1 MRGKEGH
8 LQFFFQPFRITPAY
22 AGKSTGVYWCWRNRK
37 DHPRLCGEKP
47 PLFVK
52 GHLQFGSPPPM
63 RGKDY
68 KIIVYKRWAKDHPRL
83 CGEKLFQLFC
93 GLFCHGSPPPMRGK
107 VWSKTRC
114 VDDIYGSPPPMRGKD
129 LLVVQP
135 CTADG
140 ITPAYA
146 GKRDNLPPIFF
157 IMWDHPRLCGEKG
170 FYKKVPSVGIGSP
183 PPMRGKASKV
193 GGYGFSIRI
202 TPAYAGKSMGHN
214 QRCLGYRD
222 HPRLCGEKVKWL
234 FR

>member
-107 VWSKTRC
+107 A
-114 VDDIYGSPPPMRGKD
+114 GK
-129 LLVVQP
+129 LIRRQSGK
-135 CTADG
+135 G

-146 GKRDNLPPIFF
+146 GKRVSAEELFSAIE
-157 IMWDHPRLCGEKG
+157 DHPRLCGEKRHRSG
-170 FYKKVPSVGIGSP
+170 FRSSAAGSP
-183 PPMRGKASKV
+183 PPMRGKVRAFFHFV
-193 GGYGFSIRI
+193 F
-202 TPAYAGKSMGHN
+202 PN
-214 QRCLGYRD
+214 
-222 HPRLCGEKVKWL
+222 
-234 FR
+234 